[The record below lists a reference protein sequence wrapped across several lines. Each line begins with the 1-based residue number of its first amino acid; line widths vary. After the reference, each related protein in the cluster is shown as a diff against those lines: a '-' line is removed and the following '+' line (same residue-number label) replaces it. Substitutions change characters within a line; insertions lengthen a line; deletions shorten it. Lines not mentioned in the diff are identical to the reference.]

1 MRIVIVGGVAAGIT
15 AATRVKRLME
25 DADVVVYERGER
37 ISFANCALPYY
48 AGGVVRP
55 EGLYAASAARLEAMY
70 AIEIRERHEVLS
82 INREAKTL
90 RVKNLETNEIFE
102 TPYDRLILATG
113 AAARILPIEGLRENA
128 HPLWRPEDALR
139 LEEKL
144 SKTPG
149 CRVGIVGGGA
159 VGLETA
165 ENVIRRG
172 GVVHLMEYGRT
183 IMGRNDEGLSNAFI
197 RLAES
202 KAKNLHIHTNTSVVK
217 VEKRDDGTFK
227 LTLSTGDAL
236 IVDDV
241 ISAAGV
247 MPRVDLAREA
257 GLALGPRDT
266 ILTDAFMRTSDPSI
280 FAAGD
285 VATSLD
291 PVSGAMRPMM
301 LAGTAA
307 KEGRKAADAL
317 AGFAKTPMAG
327 GFATNGISLFGTLW
341 ASTGKS
347 EQALINEG
355 RTPHKDFFRATV
367 IGRNHVAWYPG
378 SVELVLKVL
387 FDAEGR
393 VLGAQAIGRE
403 GADKRIDVVST
414 AMRFKA
420 TVHDLAEL
428 DLCYC
433 PQTGTP
439 KDAVNTAGHIAEN
452 ILSGLV
458 RFIEPQELRAVM
470 AGNAPYLG
478 EGADFS
484 GGVTL
489 LDVREPAEIAEDAL
503 PWPLLDI
510 PLGELRER
518 IDEIP
523 EGNPVVVVCRSAVR
537 AYAAARALAGRRP
550 AQPVYVLTGGMR
562 YWHLTAPREA

>member
-217 VEKRDDGTFK
+217 VEKCDDGTFK
-227 LTLSTGDAL
+227 LTLSTGDVL

-285 VATSLD
+285 V
-291 PVSGAMRPMM
+291 
-301 LAGTAA
+301 
-307 KEGRKAADAL
+307 
-317 AGFAKTPMAG
+317 
-327 GFATNGISLFGTLW
+327 ATNGISLFGTLW

-489 LDVREPAEIAEDAL
+489 LDVRESAEIAEDAL